1 MGRALGALRRAAE
14 GRDNVLYPMKEALAA
29 RATVGEVCDALR
41 EVWGTYAPAER
52 F

>member
-1 MGRALGALRRAAE
+1 MGT
-14 GRDNVLYPMKEALAA
+14 DNVLLPMREALAA

-41 EVWGTYAPAER
+41 EVWGTYVPADA